1 MEDDKKKNKPKEVEK
16 IYQKKTPIEHI
27 LLRPDTYVGSIEFQK
42 DKLWVLDKETKQLEF
57 REVNYVPGL
66 FKIFDEILVNA
77 ADNFQR
83 DNSMS
88 YIRVVI
94 DIDKNIISVKNNGSG
109 IPVAIHKEY
118 NIYVPELI
126 FGNLLTSSNYDD
138 NDEKITGGRNGY
150 GAKLTNIFSKKFII
164 ETADSK
170 VGKLYKQ
177 TFEKNM
183 SLKHEPKITDY
194 DKEDYTI
201 ITFEPDLDKFKMK
214 QLDDDIVSLMT
225 KRVYDMAGVTP
236 AKVKV
241 FINNEK
247 IEVKNFSTY
256 VDMYLNSKGN
266 DEDEESS
273 LPKVY
278 EQPHDRW
285 EIAAS
290 LSEGQFQQVSYVNS
304 ISTSK
309 GGTHV
314 NYVVE
319 KVIIIIVNYFYIIDS
334 RTCPRTH
341 QEKRQKN
348 NNKTTSNK
356 ATYVGI
362 C

>member
-1 MEDDKKKNKPKEVEK
+1 VFTLFKQINHLNLNFLNIMEDQDKNKKKKKEKKVEEV
-16 IYQKKTPIEHI
+16 YQKKTQLEHI
-27 LLRPDTYVGSIEFQK
+27 LIRPDTYVGSIEFQK
-42 DKLWVLDKETKQLEF
+42 DKLWVFDKETKSLEY

-77 ADNFQR
+77 ADNYQR
-83 DNSMS
+83 DHSMT
-88 YIRVVI
+88 YIRVI
-94 DIDKNIISVKNNGSG
+94 IDKDKNLISVRNNGSG
-109 IPVAIHKEY
+109 IPVTIHKEY

-138 NDEKITGGRNGY
+138 EDEKVTGGRNGY
-150 GAKLTNIFSKKFII
+150 GAKLANIFSKKFII

-183 SLKHEPKITDY
+183 SVKHEPIITNY
-194 DKEDYTI
+194 NKEDFTCV
-201 ITFEPDLDKFKMK
+201 TFEPDLEKFHMK
-214 QLDDDIVSLMT
+214 TLDDDIIALMT

-241 FINNEK
+241 YFNEEK
-247 IEVKNFSTY
+247 IDIKNFTSY
-256 VDMYLNSKGN
+256 IDMFLKSKGAA
-266 DEDEESS
+266 DEDEDD

-278 EQPHDRW
+278 EQPHERW
-285 EIAAS
+285 EVAAS

-304 ISTSK
+304 ICTSK

-319 KVIIIIVNYFYIIDS
+319 KVCFI
-334 RTCPRTH
+334 
-341 QEKRQKN
+341 
-348 NNKTTSNK
+348 
-356 ATYVGI
+356 
-362 C
+362 